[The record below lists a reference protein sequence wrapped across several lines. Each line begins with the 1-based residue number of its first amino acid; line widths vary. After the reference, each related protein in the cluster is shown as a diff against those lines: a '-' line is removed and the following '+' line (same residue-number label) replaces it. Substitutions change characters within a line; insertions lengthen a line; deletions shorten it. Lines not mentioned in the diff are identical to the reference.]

1 MKSTL
6 RRDRPVLGT
15 TILRSAFVGLLLFP
29 FGWSRAR
36 TSHPRP
42 NSASPAQTAAPATV
56 PVVVELFTSEG
67 CSSCPPADT
76 LLAKLEAQQP
86 VPKTQIIAL
95 EEHVDYW
102 NNGGWT
108 DPFSGREWTLRQ
120 EEYAAVL
127 KNQNPYTPQLV
138 VDGHAELVG
147 NRPDA
152 ALQAIESASAQP
164 KTHVSVSVAPSSKPG
179 VEQAAVLV
187 DRLIGSKHGDKP
199 EIWLAITESGL
210 HSAVSAGENAG
221 SELHHAS
228 IVRTFRKLGSINLNK
243 ETSFS
248 ANSPVHLDSS
258 WNRQHLLVVV
268 FVQDRKSRQILG
280 AATARIAPM

>member
-6 RRDRPVLGT
+6 RLDQPFLGT
-15 TILRSAFVGLLLFP
+15 TILRSAFVGLLIIPL
-29 FGWSRAR
+29 GWSMAG
-36 TSHPRP
+36 TFHPRP
-42 NSASPAQTAAPATV
+42 NLGLPAQTAPPDTV

-138 VDGHAELVG
+138 VDGHSELVG
-147 NRPDA
+147 IRPDA
-152 ALQAIESASAQP
+152 AVQAIENAASQP
-164 KTHVSVSVAPSSKPG
+164 KAHVSVSVAPSSKPG

-187 DRLIGSKHGDKP
+187 DQLIGTKHGGKT

-248 ANSPVHLDSS
+248 ANSPVRLDAS

-268 FVQDRKSRQILG
+268 FVQDQKSRQILG
-280 AATARIAPM
+280 AATSRIAPG